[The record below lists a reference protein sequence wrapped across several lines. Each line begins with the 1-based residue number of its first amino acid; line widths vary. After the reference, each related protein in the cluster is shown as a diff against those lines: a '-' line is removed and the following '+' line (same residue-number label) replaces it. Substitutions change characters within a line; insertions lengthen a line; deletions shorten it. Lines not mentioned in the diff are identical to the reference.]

1 MNKVLQFGLH
11 SSKFLAV
18 PLRRSLRF
26 GSSIVSVSV
35 RVVGTTSFN
44 KRLMSNATTP
54 FSINN
59 NTKGKEMMKVAAATD
74 HNCHQMVGSKDDQ
87 KEIEAMTVQ
96 ELRATLRQ
104 AYAPFLCYCFG
115 RHPNTCSLF
124 LNHRK
129 LGLPVKGLKTELI
142 SALQLHMDSNLQD
155 ESSGAEIKET
165 SSSTLSE
172 SVTIKRKIRNKE
184 EFSSEAYGNEDGER
198 RVKQSTEKKLKAK
211 VSSKSEHKSLA
222 KTGKKKSRSKEEEA
236 LLTISSKVLKTDEI
250 ISSSVQ
256 SEPWTVLAHK
266 KPEKDWK
273 AYNPKTMRPPP
284 LPEGTKS
291 VKIMTWNVNGLRALL
306 KLESF
311 SALQLAQREN
321 FDVLC
326 LQETKIQVKDVEE
339 VKKALS
345 DGYDHSFWSCSVSK
359 LGYSGTAIISRIKPL
374 SVRYG
379 TGLSGSDH
387 DIEGRI
393 VTTEFDSLYL
403 ISTYVP
409 NSGDGLKRLS
419 YRIEEWDRTLSKYI
433 KELEK
438 TKPVVLTGDLN
449 CAHEEIDIY
458 NPAGNKRSAGFTIE
472 ERQSFRENFLD
483 KGLVDT
489 FRKQHPGVVGYTYWG
504 YRHGTRKTNKGWR
517 LDYFLV
523 SESIAANVHD
533 SYILPDINGSD
544 HCPIGLIL
552 KL

>member
-1 MNKVLQFGLH
+1 MNKVLHLGIQ
-11 SSKFLAV
+11 SSVINVAKFLVV
-18 PLRRSLRF
+18 PLRRLRV
-26 GSSIVSVSV
+26 GSSIRTISS
-35 RVVGTTSFN
+35 N
-44 KRLMSNATTP
+44 KRLMSNATAKSLP

-59 NTKGKEMMKVAAATD
+59 SKRKELKIVAAATNQ
-74 HNCHQMVGSKDDQ
+74 NCHQMGSDSDKDEMGIVQDDG

-96 ELRATLRQ
+96 ELRVTL
-104 AYAPFLCYCFG
+104 
-115 RHPNTCSLF
+115 
-124 LNHRK
+124 RK
-129 LGLPVKGLKTELI
+129 LGLPVKGRKQELI
-142 SALQLHMDSNLQD
+142 STLRLHMDSNLPD
-155 ESSGAEIKET
+155 ESSGAVQKET
-165 SSSTLSE
+165 TSSTLSE
-172 SVTIKRKIRNKE
+172 SVAIKRKNRNGE
-184 EFSSEAYGNEDGER
+184 EPTEDDCISSEVYGNEHERR
-198 RVKQSTEKKLKAK
+198 RVKQSTEKNLKAI
-211 VSSKSEHKSLA
+211 SNEQKSLK
-222 KTGKKKSRSKEEEA
+222 KTGKALLKEEA
-236 LLTISSKVLKTDEI
+236 SLTISSEVLKTDEI
-250 ISSSVQ
+250 ISSSNQ

-266 KPEKDWK
+266 KPQKDWK
-273 AYNPKTMRPPP
+273 PYNPKTMRPPP
-284 LPEGTKS
+284 LPEGTKC
-291 VKIMTWNVNGLRALL
+291 VKVMTWNVNGLRALL

-326 LQETKIQVKDVEE
+326 LQETKLQVKDVEE
-339 VKKALS
+339 IKKALI

-379 TGLSGSDH
+379 TGLSESDH
-387 DIEGRI
+387 DMEGRI
-393 VTTEFDSLYL
+393 VTAEFDTFYL

-419 YRIEEWDRTLSKYI
+419 YRIEEWDRTLSNYI

-438 TKPVVLTGDLN
+438 SKPVVLTGDLN

-472 ERQSFRENFLD
+472 ERQSFGANFLD
-483 KGLVDT
+483 KGFVDT

-504 YRHGTRKTNKGWR
+504 YRHGGRKYNRGWR

-523 SESIAANVHD
+523 SETIAANVHD

>member
-1 MNKVLQFGLH
+1 MNKVLQLGLQ
-11 SSKFLAV
+11 SSVVQAAKFLVVV
-18 PLRRSLRF
+18 PFRSLRF
-26 GSSIVSVSV
+26 GSSIVSV
-35 RVVGTTSFN
+35 RVGTSSFN
-44 KRLMSNATTP
+44 KRLMSNATSKSVP
-54 FSINN
+54 LSINN
-59 NTKGKEMMKVAAATD
+59 SKGKPMKRSD
-74 HNCHQMVGSKDDQ
+74 ND
-87 KEIEAMTVQ
+87 IEAMTVQ
-96 ELRATLRQ
+96 ELRATLR
-104 AYAPFLCYCFG
+104 
-115 RHPNTCSLF
+115 
-124 LNHRK
+124 K
-129 LGLPVKGLKTELI
+129 LGLPVKGLKKELI
-142 SALQLHMDSNLQD
+142 STLKLHMDNSSQD
-155 ESSGAEIKET
+155 ESSGAEKMET
-165 SSSTLSE
+165 TSSTLSE
-172 SVTIKRKIRNKE
+172 SVTIKRKTRNQE
-184 EFSSEAYGNEDGER
+184 EADDDYYGNDNGEKK
-198 RVKQSTEKKLKAK
+198 VKQSTEKNLKVK
-211 VSSKSEHKSLA
+211 VS
-222 KTGKKKSRSKEEEA
+222 SKEEEA
-236 LLTISSKVLKTDEI
+236 SLTIVV
-250 ISSSVQ
+250 SSSNQ

-273 AYNPKTMRPPP
+273 AYNPKTMRPPS

-311 SALQLAQREN
+311 SALQLAQRED

-339 VKKALS
+339 IKKALIE
-345 DGYDHSFWSCSVSK
+345 GYDHSYWSCSVSK

-387 DIEGRI
+387 DTEGRI
-393 VTTEFDSLYL
+393 VTAEFESFYL
-403 ISTYVP
+403 INTYVP

-419 YRIEEWDRTLSKYI
+419 YRVEEWDRTLSNYI

-472 ERQSFRENFLD
+472 ERQSFGENFLE
-483 KGLVDT
+483 KGFVDT

-504 YRHGTRKTNKGWR
+504 YRSGARKTNRGWR

-523 SESIAANVHD
+523 SESIAGNVHD
-533 SYILPDINGSD
+533 SYILPDISGSD
-544 HCPIGLIL
+544 HCPIGIIL

>member
-11 SSKFLAV
+11 SSKYVSIFELFAVLSLCSSSVKFRALGQNQTSLFLAV

-74 HNCHQMVGSKDDQ
+74 HNCHQMVGSK
-87 KEIEAMTVQ
+87 ETWIT
-96 ELRATLRQ
+96 
-104 AYAPFLCYCFG
+104 Y
-115 RHPNTCSLF
+115 
-124 LNHRK
+124 
-129 LGLPVKGLKTELI
+129 
-142 SALQLHMDSNLQD
+142 

>member
-1 MNKVLQFGLH
+1 MNKVLQLGLQ
-11 SSKFLAV
+11 SSVVQAAKFLVVV
-18 PLRRSLRF
+18 PFRSLRF
-26 GSSIVSVSV
+26 ASSIVSV
-35 RVVGTTSFN
+35 RVGTSSFN
-44 KRLMSNATTP
+44 KRLMSNATAKSVP
-54 FSINN
+54 LSINN
-59 NTKGKEMMKVAAATD
+59 SKGKPMK
-74 HNCHQMVGSKDDQ
+74 GSDND
-87 KEIEAMTVQ
+87 IEAMTVQ

-104 AYAPFLCYCFG
+104 AYEPFL
-115 RHPNTCSLF
+115 
-124 LNHRK
+124 K
-129 LGLPVKGLKTELI
+129 LGLPVKGLKKELI
-142 SALQLHMDSNLQD
+142 STLQLHMDINNLPD
-155 ESSGAEIKET
+155 ESSGAEKMETT
-165 SSSTLSE
+165 SSTRSE
-172 SVTIKRKIRNKE
+172 SVTIKRKISNLE
-184 EFSSEAYGNEDGER
+184 ESNDDDCISSEAYGNEKK
-198 RVKQSTEKKLKAK
+198 VKQSTEKNLKVK
-211 VSSKSEHKSLA
+211 VS
-222 KTGKKKSRSKEEEA
+222 SKEEEA
-236 LLTISSKVLKTDEI
+236 SLTITSKVFKTDVMV
-250 ISSSVQ
+250 SSSNQ

-273 AYNPKTMRPPP
+273 AYNPKTMRAPS

-311 SALQLAQREN
+311 SALQLAQRED

-339 VKKALS
+339 IKKALI
-345 DGYDHSFWSCSVSK
+345 DGYDHSYWSCSVSK

-387 DIEGRI
+387 DMEGRI
-393 VTTEFDSLYL
+393 LTAEFDSFYL
-403 ISTYVP
+403 INTYVP

-419 YRIEEWDRTLSKYI
+419 YRIEEWDRTLSNYI

-472 ERQSFRENFLD
+472 ERQSFGENFLE
-483 KGLVDT
+483 KGFVDT

-504 YRHGTRKTNKGWR
+504 YRSGARKTNRGWR

-533 SYILPDINGSD
+533 SYILPDVNGSD

>member
-1 MNKVLQFGLH
+1 MCTYSMNKVLQFGLQ
-11 SSKFLAV
+11 SSVISVAKFLAV
-18 PLRRSLRF
+18 PLRSLR
-26 GSSIVSVSV
+26 I
-35 RVVGTTSFN
+35 GTTIFN
-44 KRLMSNATTP
+44 KRLMSNATAKSVP

-59 NTKGKEMMKVAAATD
+59 SKGKELKIVGAATD
-74 HNCHQMVGSKDDQ
+74 QNCHQMGSDSDRDEMRIVHDDQ
-87 KEIEAMTVQ
+87 KEIETMTVQ
-96 ELRATLRQ
+96 ELRATLR
-104 AYAPFLCYCFG
+104 
-115 RHPNTCSLF
+115 
-124 LNHRK
+124 K
-129 LGLPVKGLKTELI
+129 LELPVKGRKQELI
-142 SALQLHMDSNLQD
+142 SVLRLHMGKKLPDK
-155 ESSGAEIKET
+155 KET
-165 SSSTLSE
+165 TSSTRSG
-172 SVTIKRKIRNKE
+172 SVTTKRKIRNKE
-184 EFSSEAYGNEDGER
+184 ESTEDDCISSEVYGNDHGER
-198 RVKQSTEKKLKAK
+198 RVKQTTEKNLKAK
-211 VSSKSEHKSLA
+211 VSSKAISNERKSMT
-222 KTGKKKSRSKEEEA
+222 KTGKQTSRLKEEEA
-236 LLTISSKVLKTDEI
+236 SLTFSSEVIKTEEI
-250 ISSSVQ
+250 VSSSNQ
-256 SEPWTVLAHK
+256 TEPWTVLVHK
-266 KPEKDWK
+266 NPEKDWK
-273 AYNPKTMRPPP
+273 PYNPKTMRPPP
-284 LPEGTKS
+284 LPKGTKS
-291 VKIMTWNVNGLRALL
+291 VKVMTWNVNGLRALL

-311 SALQLAQREN
+311 SALQLAQRED

-339 VKKALS
+339 IKKTLIE
-345 DGYDHSFWSCSVSK
+345 GYDHSFWSCSVSK

-387 DIEGRI
+387 DMEGRI
-393 VTTEFDSLYL
+393 VTAEFDSFYL

-419 YRIEEWDRTLSKYI
+419 YRIEEWDRTLSDYI

-438 TKPVVLTGDLN
+438 SKPVVLTGDLN
-449 CAHEEIDIY
+449 CAHEEIDIH

-472 ERQSFRENFLD
+472 ERQSFGANFLD

-504 YRHGTRKTNKGWR
+504 YRHGARKTNRGWR

>member
-1 MNKVLQFGLH
+1 
-11 SSKFLAV
+11 
-18 PLRRSLRF
+18 
-26 GSSIVSVSV
+26 
-35 RVVGTTSFN
+35 
-44 KRLMSNATTP
+44 MSNATTP

-74 HNCHQMVGSKDDQ
+74 QNCHQTVGSRVDDQ

-129 LGLPVKGLKTELI
+129 LGLPVKGLKQELI

-155 ESSGAEIKET
+155 ENSGAEIKET
-165 SSSTLSE
+165 TSSTLSE

-184 EFSSEAYGNEDGER
+184 ESTEDDCNSSEAYGEK

-211 VSSKSEHKSLA
+211 VSSKAILSEHKSLTKA
-222 KTGKKKSRSKEEEA
+222 GKQKSRLKEEEA
-236 LLTISSKVLKTDEI
+236 SLTISSKVLKTDEI

-306 KLESF
+306 KIESF

-359 LGYSGTAIISRIKPL
+359 LGFSGTAIISRIKPL

-379 TGLSGSDH
+379 TGHSGSDH

-393 VTTEFDSLYL
+393 VTTEFDSFYL

-409 NSGDGLKRLS
+409 NSGDCLKRLS
-419 YRIEEWDRTLSKYI
+419 YRIEEWDRTLSQYI
-433 KELEK
+433 KLEK

-523 SESIAANVHD
+523 SESISANVHD

-544 HCPIGLIL
+544 HCSIGLIL

>member
-74 HNCHQMVGSKDDQ
+74 HNCHKMVGSKDDQ

-104 AYAPFLCYCFG
+104 AYAPFLCYCF
-115 RHPNTCSLF
+115 
-124 LNHRK
+124 
-129 LGLPVKGLKTELI
+129 
-142 SALQLHMDSNLQD
+142 
-155 ESSGAEIKET
+155 
-165 SSSTLSE
+165 
-172 SVTIKRKIRNKE
+172 
-184 EFSSEAYGNEDGER
+184 
-198 RVKQSTEKKLKAK
+198 
-211 VSSKSEHKSLA
+211 
-222 KTGKKKSRSKEEEA
+222 
-236 LLTISSKVLKTDEI
+236 
-250 ISSSVQ
+250 
-256 SEPWTVLAHK
+256 
-266 KPEKDWK
+266 
-273 AYNPKTMRPPP
+273 AYNPKTMRLPP

-387 DIEGRI
+387 DMEGRI
-393 VTTEFDSLYL
+393 VTTEFDSFYL

-419 YRIEEWDRTLSKYI
+419 YRIEEGDRTLSKYI

-523 SESIAANVHD
+523 SESIVANVHD

>member
-1 MNKVLQFGLH
+1 MNKVLQLGLQ
-11 SSKFLAV
+11 SSVVQAAKFLVVV
-18 PLRRSLRF
+18 PFRSLRF
-26 GSSIVSVSV
+26 GSSIVSV
-35 RVVGTTSFN
+35 RVGTSSFN
-44 KRLMSNATTP
+44 KRLMSNATAKSVP
-54 FSINN
+54 LSINN
-59 NTKGKEMMKVAAATD
+59 IKGKPVK
-74 HNCHQMVGSKDDQ
+74 GSDND
-87 KEIEAMTVQ
+87 IEAMTVQ

-104 AYAPFLCYCFG
+104 AYEPFL
-115 RHPNTCSLF
+115 
-124 LNHRK
+124 K
-129 LGLPVKGLKTELI
+129 LGLPVKGLKKELI
-142 SALQLHMDSNLQD
+142 STLKLHMDNSSPD
-155 ESSGAEIKET
+155 ESSGAEKMET
-165 SSSTLSE
+165 TSSTLSE
-172 SVTIKRKIRNKE
+172 SVTIKRKTRNQE
-184 EFSSEAYGNEDGER
+184 EADDDYYGNDNGEKK
-198 RVKQSTEKKLKAK
+198 VKQSTEKNLKVK
-211 VSSKSEHKSLA
+211 VS
-222 KTGKKKSRSKEEEA
+222 SKEEEA
-236 LLTISSKVLKTDEI
+236 SLTIVV
-250 ISSSVQ
+250 SSSNQ

-273 AYNPKTMRPPP
+273 AYNPKTMRPPS

-311 SALQLAQREN
+311 SALQLAQRED

-326 LQETKIQVKDVEE
+326 LQETKIQQVKDVEE
-339 VKKALS
+339 IKKSLIE
-345 DGYDHSFWSCSVSK
+345 GYDHSYWSCSVSK

-387 DIEGRI
+387 DTEGRI
-393 VTTEFDSLYL
+393 VTAEFESFYL
-403 ISTYVP
+403 INTYVP

-419 YRIEEWDRTLSKYI
+419 YRIEEWDRTLSNYI

-472 ERQSFRENFLD
+472 ERQSFGENFLE
-483 KGLVDT
+483 KGFVDT

-504 YRHGTRKTNKGWR
+504 YRSGARKTNRGWR

-533 SYILPDINGSD
+533 SYILPDVNGSD

>member
-1 MNKVLQFGLH
+1 MVHRLLVL
-11 SSKFLAV
+11 
-18 PLRRSLRF
+18 
-26 GSSIVSVSV
+26 
-35 RVVGTTSFN
+35 RVVGATSFN

-74 HNCHQMVGSKDDQ
+74 QNCHQTVGSKDPQ

-96 ELRATLRQ
+96 ELRATLR
-104 AYAPFLCYCFG
+104 
-115 RHPNTCSLF
+115 
-124 LNHRK
+124 K
-129 LGLPVKGLKTELI
+129 LGLPVKGLKQELI
-142 SALQLHMDSNLQD
+142 SALQLHMDSNLQG
-155 ESSGAEIKET
+155 ESSGAETKET
-165 SSSTLSE
+165 TSSTLSE

-184 EFSSEAYGNEDGER
+184 ESTEDDCNSSEAYGEK

-211 VSSKSEHKSLA
+211 VSSKAILSEHKSLTKA
-222 KTGKKKSRSKEEEA
+222 GKQKSRLKEEEA
-236 LLTISSKVLKTDEI
+236 SLTISSKVLKTDEI

-379 TGLSGSDH
+379 TGHSGSDH

-393 VTTEFDSLYL
+393 VTTEFDSFYL

-419 YRIEEWDRTLSKYI
+419 YRIEEWDRTLSQYI
-433 KELEK
+433 KSWRR
-438 TKPVVLTGDLN
+438 LN
-449 CAHEEIDIY
+449 
-458 NPAGNKRSAGFTIE
+458 
-472 ERQSFRENFLD
+472 L
-483 KGLVDT
+483 
-489 FRKQHPGVVGYTYWG
+489 
-504 YRHGTRKTNKGWR
+504 
-517 LDYFLV
+517 
-523 SESIAANVHD
+523 
-533 SYILPDINGSD
+533 
-544 HCPIGLIL
+544 
-552 KL
+552 

>member
-18 PLRRSLRF
+18 PLRSLRF
-26 GSSIVSVSV
+26 GSSIVSV
-35 RVVGTTSFN
+35 RVGATSFN
-44 KRLMSNATTP
+44 KRFMSNATSP
-54 FSINN
+54 FSIN
-59 NTKGKEMMKVAAATD
+59 NTKGKEMK
-74 HNCHQMVGSKDDQ
+74 GSDRDEMGNIQDGQ

-96 ELRATLRQ
+96 ELRATLRK
-104 AYAPFLCYCFG
+104 
-115 RHPNTCSLF
+115 H
-124 LNHRK
+124 
-129 LGLPVKGLKTELI
+129 GLPVNGLKKELI
-142 SALQLHMDSNLQD
+142 SSLRLHMDSNLQD
-155 ESSGAEIKET
+155 ESSSAEIKET
-165 SSSTLSE
+165 TSSTLSE

-184 EFSSEAYGNEDGER
+184 ESTEDDCISAEAYGER

-211 VSSKSEHKSLA
+211 VSSKAISNEQKSLT
-222 KTGKKKSRSKEEEA
+222 KTGKQKLRLKEEEA
-236 LLTISSKVLKTDEI
+236 SLTISSKVLKTDEI
-250 ISSSVQ
+250 ISSLNQ
-256 SEPWTVLAHK
+256 SEPWTLLAHK
-266 KPEKDWK
+266 KPEEDWK

-291 VKIMTWNVNGLRALL
+291 MKIMTWNVNGLRALL

-387 DIEGRI
+387 DMEGRI
-393 VTTEFDSLYL
+393 VTAEFESFYL

-438 TKPVVLTGDLN
+438 SKPVVLTGDLN

-483 KGLVDT
+483 KGFVDT

-523 SESIAANVHD
+523 SESISANVHD